1 VHIVCDNCGTEYDY
15 DLPQGHSGRNVRFRC
30 SSCGHRFVAVRQEDN
45 PAAPEPAPE
54 APQSPPVAAA
64 PAPSPAPG
72 GTLLKQAGVTYEIGD
87 TATLQRWIVERR
99 IFREDLVSTGDGQW
113 EIVGLRPDLES
124 FFQVVEAAGLSAVG
138 AVGGNAMAEAWPFR
152 PGRSEPEG
160 TEFEPTEQMDPTD
173 ETNLD
178 APTEEAPT
186 TAASAFGAGA
196 SFGSGASFGG
206 GMSFGSGASFGAS
219 TGVSFDSP
227 TEEEPRPSPAVR
239 FGDAG
244 GESGLGEGRAPLG
257 GVDAEDVMPAPKE
270 VSVST
275 ILVAVTLVCVGIG
288 LVWGYLSNV
297 KPAALET
304 PPGAVDLHPVDAVPT
319 PASPAPE
326 AAPPPAEPP
335 KVEAPA
341 AEAPKAEPPKEP
353 AAPKPRASTESST
366 PRAEAPKAE
375 SKPRGSAASLIKK
388 GWAEIDAGN
397 YSSAEANFQ
406 AAVAASPSSAAAH
419 YGLGYAYEKRRDIA
433 NAGNEYCAAQQFNTK
448 DEDLARELTGRLSVI
463 GRTCP

>member
-1 VHIVCDNCGTEYDY
+1 MHIVCDNCGTEYDY
-15 DLPQGHSGRNVRFRC
+15 DLPQGHSGRTVRFRC

-45 PAAPEPAPE
+45 PAAPEPQPE
-54 APQSPPVAAA
+54 
-64 PAPSPAPG
+64 PAPSPAAAAPPAPTAPPG
-72 GTLLKQAGVTYEIGD
+72 GTLLKQGGVTYEIGD

-138 AVGGNAMAEAWPFR
+138 AVGSGSMAEAWPFR

-186 TAASAFGAGA
+186 TAASGFGA
-196 SFGSGASFGG
+196 GASFGG
-206 GMSFGSGASFGAS
+206 GMSFGSGASFGGS

-227 TEEEPRPSPAVR
+227 TEEEPRLAPAVR
-239 FGDAG
+239 FGEPE

-270 VSVST
+270 LSVST

-288 LVWGYLSNV
+288 LVWGYFSNV
-297 KPAALET
+297 KPATLPT
-304 PPGAVDLHPVDAVPT
+304 PPGAVDLQPVDAVPT

-326 AAPPPAEPP
+326 AAPPKVEPP
-335 KVEAPA
+335 PTEP
-341 AEAPKAEPPKEP
+341 PKAEPPKAEPPKAEAHSEPSATKPREASPP
-353 AAPKPRASTESST
+353 AA
-366 PRAEAPKAE
+366 RAEAPKAE
-375 SKPRGSAASLIKK
+375 NKPRGSAASLIKK
-388 GWAEIDAGN
+388 GWTEIDAGN
-397 YSSAEANFQ
+397 YSSAETLFQ
-406 AAVAASPSSAAAH
+406 AAVAVSPSSAAAH